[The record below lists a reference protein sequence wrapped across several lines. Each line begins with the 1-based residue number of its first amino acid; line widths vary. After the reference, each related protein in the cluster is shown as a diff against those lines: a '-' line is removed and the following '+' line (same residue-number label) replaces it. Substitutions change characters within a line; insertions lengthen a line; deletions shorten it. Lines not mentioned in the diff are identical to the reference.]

1 MPNSKRDSF
10 DGVTLLE
17 QIMDSSAIDAAIHSC
32 AVQITNMPD
41 YQQVV
46 LMGNATRGIPLAER
60 IGAAIEKQTGVPI
73 EVGSLDASFYRDD
86 FHYRIKAAN
95 PQMKITTVPQS
106 IAGKRVILVDDVL
119 YTGRSVRAAMNA
131 IFDLGRPAS
140 IGLVVLIDRGCREL
154 PICPDFSGK
163 EVVTEKNQEVRVKV
177 TPVDDEDAVWLVE
190 VKE

>member
-1 MPNSKRDSF
+1 LPDSKRDSF
-10 DGVTLLE
+10 EGVTLLE
-17 QIMDSSAIDAAIHSC
+17 QLMDSTAIDAAIHAC
-32 AVQITNMPD
+32 AVQIMNMPD

-60 IGAAIEKQTGVPI
+60 IGAEIEKQTGTRL

-95 PQMKITTVPQS
+95 PQMKITQIPKS
-106 IAGKRVILVDDVL
+106 IEAKRIVLVDDVL

-140 IGLVVLIDRGCREL
+140 MGLVVLVDRGCREL
-154 PICPDFSGK
+154 PICPDFAGK
-163 EVVTEKNQEVRVKV
+163 EIITKKNQEVRVKV